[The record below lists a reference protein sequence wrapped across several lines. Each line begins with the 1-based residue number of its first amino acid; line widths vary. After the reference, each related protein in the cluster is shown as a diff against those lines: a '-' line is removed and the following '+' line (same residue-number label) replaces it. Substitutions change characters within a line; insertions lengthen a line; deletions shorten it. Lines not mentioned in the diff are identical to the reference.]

1 MKKWVNKIINRIK
14 QWRLVGY
21 IVLAKPLIDTHGME
35 QGIIEIFLLVVLG
48 ELSARTKKKTSSPKD
63 IQKEIDKVVER
74 GRD

>member
-21 IVLAKPLIDTHGME
+21 IILAKPLIDIHGME

-48 ELSARTKKKTSSPKD
+48 EISARTKTRQITNEEYKD
-63 IQKEIDKVVER
+63 SIKGKE
-74 GRD
+74 

>member
-21 IVLAKPLIDTHGME
+21 IVLAKPLIDIHGME

-48 ELSARTKKKTSSPKD
+48 ELSARTKTKQITNEEFKD
-63 IQKEIDKVVER
+63 SFNEKE
-74 GRD
+74 

>member
-35 QGIIEIFLLVVLG
+35 QGIIELFLLVVLG
-48 ELSARTKKKTSSPKD
+48 ELSARTKTRQITNKEYKESIQNKNEKK
-63 IQKEIDKVVER
+63 
-74 GRD
+74 

>member
-21 IVLAKPLIDTHGME
+21 IVLAKPLIDIHGME

-48 ELSARTKKKTSSPKD
+48 EISARTKTKQITNEEYKD
-63 IQKEIDKVVER
+63 SIKGKEE
-74 GRD
+74 

>member
-35 QGIIEIFLLVVLG
+35 QGIIELFLLVVLG
-48 ELSARTKKKTSSPKD
+48 ELSARTKTKQITNEEFKD
-63 IQKEIDKVVER
+63 SFDDKE
-74 GRD
+74 

>member
-21 IVLAKPLIDTHGME
+21 IVLAKPLIDIHGME

-48 ELSARTKKKTSSPKD
+48 ELSARTKTRQITNKELKD
-63 IQKEIDKVVER
+63 SYKEKE
-74 GRD
+74 

>member
-21 IVLAKPLIDTHGME
+21 IILAKPLIDVHGME

-48 ELSARTKKKTSSPKD
+48 EISARTKTRQITNKEYKD
-63 IQKEIDKVVER
+63 SIKGKE
-74 GRD
+74 

>member
-21 IVLAKPLIDTHGME
+21 IVLAKPLIDIHGME

-48 ELSARTKKKTSSPKD
+48 ELSARTKTKQITNEEFKD
-63 IQKEIDKVVER
+63 SYKEKDN
-74 GRD
+74 

>member
-21 IVLAKPLIDTHGME
+21 IVLAKPLIDIHGME

-48 ELSARTKKKTSSPKD
+48 ELSARTKTRQITNKELKD
-63 IQKEIDKVVER
+63 SYKEKDN
-74 GRD
+74 

>member
-21 IVLAKPLIDTHGME
+21 IVLAKPLIDIHGME

-48 ELSARTKKKTSSPKD
+48 ELSARTKKKTSSPED

>member
-21 IVLAKPLIDTHGME
+21 IVLAKPLIDIHGME

-48 ELSARTKKKTSSPKD
+48 ELSARTKTKQITNEEFKD
-63 IQKEIDKVVER
+63 SIKDNE
-74 GRD
+74 

>member
-1 MKKWVNKIINRIK
+1 MKNWVNKIINRIK

-21 IVLAKPLIDTHGME
+21 IILAKPLIDIHGME

-48 ELSARTKKKTSSPKD
+48 EISARTKKKTASPED

>member
-35 QGIIEIFLLVVLG
+35 QGIIELFLLVVLG
-48 ELSARTKKKTSSPKD
+48 ELSARTKTKQMSNEEFKD
-63 IQKEIDKVVER
+63 SINDTE
-74 GRD
+74 

>member
-21 IVLAKPLIDTHGME
+21 IILAKPLIDIHGME

-48 ELSARTKKKTSSPKD
+48 EISARTKTRQITNEEYKESIKK
-63 IQKEIDKVVER
+63 KEN
-74 GRD
+74 

>member
-21 IVLAKPLIDTHGME
+21 IVLAKPLIDIHGME

-48 ELSARTKKKTSSPKD
+48 ELSARTKTRQITNKEYKESIQNKNEKK
-63 IQKEIDKVVER
+63 
-74 GRD
+74 